1 MKDYDHVILWLDYFN
16 KNLTKRK
23 GRKIAKDTAIYDPTI
38 EELTKASKRLGLT
51 FTEED
56 INSNAKYPRRSFVRS
71 GYLMIP
77 KTEKKSNLLNQIVKK
92 MHEIRSASKR

>member
-23 GRKIAKDTAIYDPTI
+23 GRKIPKDTAIYDPTI
-38 EELTKASKRLGLT
+38 EELTKASKRLGLI

>member
-1 MKDYDHVILWLDYFN
+1 LKDYDHVILWLDYFN
-16 KNLTKRK
+16 KNLSKRK
-23 GRKIAKDTAIYDPTI
+23 GRRIAKEVAIYDPTI

-56 INSNAKYPRRSFVRS
+56 INSNAKFPRRPFVRS

-77 KTEKKSNLLNQIVKK
+77 KTEKKSNILNQIAKK
-92 MHEIRSASKR
+92 MQENRNAGKR